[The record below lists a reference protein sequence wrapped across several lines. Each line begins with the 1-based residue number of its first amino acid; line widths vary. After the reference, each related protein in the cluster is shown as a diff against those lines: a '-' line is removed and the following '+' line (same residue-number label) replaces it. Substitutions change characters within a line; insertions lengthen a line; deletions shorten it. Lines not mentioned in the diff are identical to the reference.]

1 MDHLFVNLKINDNL
15 FLKNPQQTELGRKI
29 IEHSVLLIDE
39 LGLEQF
45 TFKKLADAIQSAEAS
60 IYRYFE
66 NKHQLFVYLLNWYWE
81 WMMVR
86 IDLNTMNLT
95 DPIQKM
101 KIIIGVIVDTAN
113 RSTGIEF
120 VDEEILHRIVV
131 TEGTKGYHHK
141 LVDEDNEEGFFLSY
155 KRLCNKI
162 AGVIQELE
170 PDFSYPIA
178 LASTLIET
186 ANNHLYFARHLPRLT
201 DLRSKGAQLSADVT
215 QMLIFFTFRLIRA
228 GSFSEVDES
237 KNQMTPS
244 K

>member
-1 MDHLFVNLKINDNL
+1 MDQFFVNLKINDNL
-15 FLKNPQQTELGRKI
+15 FLKDPQETNLGKKI
-29 IEHSVLLIDE
+29 IGHSVLMIDE

-45 TFKKLADAIQSAEAS
+45 TFRKLADEIQSTEAS

-81 WMMVR
+81 WIMVR
-86 IDLNTMNLT
+86 IDLNTLNLS
-95 DPIQKM
+95 DPVKKM

-113 RSTGIEF
+113 RNTAIEF

-141 LVDEDNEEGFFLSY
+141 LVDEENKEGFFLSY
-155 KRLCNKI
+155 KKLCRKI
-162 AGVIQELE
+162 AGVIQELD
-170 PDFSYPIA
+170 PDFLYPRA

-186 ANNHLYFARHLPRLT
+186 ANNQLYFARHLPRLT
-201 DLRSKGAQLSADVT
+201 DLRSNGTQLLEEVT

-228 GSFSEVDES
+228 GSLSEADGGD
-237 KNQMTPS
+237 QLMAPS
-244 K
+244 Q